1 MKTKKTIAL
10 LLALLLAVSVFAACG
25 KTDAPDSGAQ
35 TASPTPDAGAP
46 DESGGESAGF
56 TPPEVIRIGMECEYA
71 PYNWTQ
77 FEETEFSVPIG
88 GGAYADGYDVQIAKI
103 IADRL
108 GSRLEVVKTEWDGLP
123 PSLTSGMIDLII
135 AGMTD
140 TPDRRETIDFTDV
153 YWISDVVIVVMKDGP
168 YANAASLSD
177 FAGAKIT
184 GQLST
189 LHYDLVDKI
198 EGVDKQEAMAD
209 FPTMLMSL
217 TSGKI
222 DGYIAERPTAL
233 AAELSNP
240 EVTYIAFDAN
250 SGFGEDVPVSVGV
263 RKSDGDLKAA
273 VDAILAGISED
284 ERSQIMLD
292 ATTRQPLAD

>member
-10 LLALLLAVSVFAACG
+10 LLALLLVSVFAACG

-35 TASPTPDAGAP
+35 TVSPTPDAGTP
-46 DESGGESAGF
+46 GESDGESADF

-103 IADRL
+103 IADGL

-198 EGVDKQEAMAD
+198 DGVDKQEAMAD

-240 EVTYIAFDAN
+240 EVTYIAFDAG
-250 SGFGEDVPVSVGV
+250 SGFGEEVPVSVGV
-263 RKSDGDLKAA
+263 RKSDGGLKAA

-284 ERSQIMLD
+284 ERAQIMRD
-292 ATTRQPLAD
+292 AVMRQPLAD